1 MLGIGETEMN
11 EWKSKSK
18 DKGYCEQFK
27 TRREA
32 CVNYEANK
40 DSLPIP
46 IICDTFFNVT
56 ILRNCDADV
65 AKPESY
71 CI

>member
-1 MLGIGETEMN
+1 MIENLRAKT
-11 EWKSKSK
+11 K
-18 DKGYCEQFK
+18 DIVRQFK

-65 AKPESY
+65 AKHEGY

>member
-1 MLGIGETEMN
+1 MLGIGEQKWIN
-11 EWKSKSK
+11 ENLRAKTK
-18 DKGYCEQFK
+18 DIVRQFK

-46 IICDTFFNVT
+46 IICDTFLV
-56 ILRNCDADV
+56 
-65 AKPESY
+65 
-71 CI
+71 